1 MQVISV
7 RDLTKEYTDT
17 DPPTRV
23 LKGISFTIEQG
34 SFVSIMGPSGSG
46 KSTLLHLLSFL
57 DRPTA
62 GTYEFNGRDV
72 TTLTDEDFA
81 RIRNEEIGFV
91 FQSFNLL
98 SRSSVYENVEMPLL
112 YAEKVPATER
122 KARIEEAIASVGL
135 SEKLNLPAGKLS
147 GGQKQRVAIARA
159 LVNKPSV
166 IFADEPTGNLDSESG
181 AQVMDI
187 LDDLNNAGH
196 TIVLVTH
203 ETYTAEFADR
213 IIRIKDG
220 TVESDAPIITRRNSK
235 NAFFK

>member
-23 LKGISFTIEQG
+23 LKGISFAIEQG

-62 GTYEFNGRDV
+62 GTYAFNGRDV